1 MSAATSASATEPLIQ
16 LTIPQHNYHTHIV
29 VPEYGIIIPYVVL
42 HPPIVLSLTQAQ
54 IEAYN
59 TGSMRLNLPY
69 NGGYVPFVI
78 PQTGEQRLYYVE
90 PHTIQL

>member
-1 MSAATSASATEPLIQ
+1 MSAAPAETLIQ
-16 LTIPQHNYHTHIV
+16 LTIPAHNYHTHIL

-42 HPPIVLSLTQAQ
+42 HQPLVLSMTQAQ
-54 IEAYN
+54 IDDFN
-59 TGSMRLNLPY
+59 KGLTKVNLPY

-90 PHTIQL
+90 PHVIQL